1 MRFKQ
6 GAAMRPVDKG
16 AAPVPTYANYAA
28 ALPELEKRLGRY
40 CSYCE
45 RYIATNLAVE
55 HVQAKSL
62 VPALALTW
70 SNFLLACVNC
80 NSCKGV
86 APVTVADF
94 LWPDSDNTLRAFE
107 YRPGGVIAPH
117 AALTAPLRAKARAS
131 AALVGLDR
139 VPGADIPPTQSDLRW
154 LKRFETWRKASDALR
169 RLTQNDTVELR
180 EQIVDTALVTGL
192 FSIWWTVFE
201 ADGNMRSRFRAAFVG
216 TCSNSFDA
224 NEHLQA
230 RPGGQL

>member
-1 MRFKQ
+1 
-6 GAAMRPVDKG
+6 MRPVDKG
-16 AAPVPTYANYAA
+16 TAPAATYANYAA
-28 ALPELEKRLGRY
+28 ALPDLEQRLGRY

-80 NSCKGV
+80 NSCKGDT
-86 APVTVADF
+86 PVTVADY
-94 LWPDSDNTLRAFE
+94 LWPDCDNTLRAFE
-107 YRPGGVIAPH
+107 YRTGGVVATHSALAAPV
-117 AALTAPLRAKARAS
+117 RAKAQAS

-139 VPGADIPPTQSDLRW
+139 VPGAATPPTQSDLRW
-154 LKRFETWRKASDALR
+154 LKRFETWRKANDALR
-169 RLTQNDTVELR
+169 RLSQNDTVELR
-180 EQIVDTALVTGL
+180 EQIVDTAIATGL
-192 FSIWWTVFE
+192 FSIWWTVFA
-201 ADGNMRSRFRAAFVG
+201 ADGNMRSRLRAAFVG

-224 NEHLQA
+224 NENLQA

>member
-1 MRFKQ
+1 
-6 GAAMRPVDKG
+6 MRPVDKG
-16 AAPVPTYANYAA
+16 SAPVATYANYAA
-28 ALPELEKRLGRY
+28 ALPDLEQRLGRY

-55 HVQAKSL
+55 HVQTKSL

-80 NSCKGV
+80 NSCKG
-86 APVTVADF
+86 ATPITFADY

-107 YRPGGVIAPH
+107 YCTGGVVAPRS
-117 AALTAPLRAKARAS
+117 ALAAPLRAKAQAS

-139 VPGADIPPTQSDLRW
+139 VPGAAVPPTQSDLRW
-154 LKRFETWRKASDALR
+154 LKRFETWRKANDALR
-169 RLTQNDTVELR
+169 RLTQNDTEELR
-180 EQIVDTALVTGL
+180 EQIVDTALATGL
-192 FSIWWTVFE
+192 FSIWWTVF
-201 ADGNMRSRFRAAFVG
+201 AVDRNMRSRLRAAFVG

-224 NEHLQA
+224 DENVQA

>member
-1 MRFKQ
+1 
-6 GAAMRPVDKG
+6 MRPVDKG
-16 AAPVPTYANYAA
+16 TAPVATYANYAA
-28 ALPELEKRLGRY
+28 ALPDLEQRLGRY

-62 VPALALTW
+62 VPAMALTW

-80 NSCKGV
+80 NSCKGDT
-86 APVTVADF
+86 PVTIADY

-107 YRPGGVIAPH
+107 YSSGGVVAPR
-117 AALTAPLRAKARAS
+117 AALAAPLRAKAQAS

-139 VPGADIPPTQSDLRW
+139 VPGAAIPPTQSDLRW
-154 LKRFETWRKASDALR
+154 LKRFETWRKANDALR
-169 RLTQNDTVELR
+169 RLAQNDTVELR
-180 EQIVDTALVTGL
+180 EQIVDTALAIGL
-192 FSIWWTVFE
+192 FSIWWTVF
-201 ADGNMRSRFRAAFVG
+201 AVDGNMRSRLRAAFVG

-224 NEHLQA
+224 NDNLQA